1 MKAEWKFYMLEYG
14 ALFVMTSLIWQV
26 QMLSVDNLVTLVH
39 CEWQTFWNS
48 AKALAKFGLMM
59 FDVQEMKLHW
69 SSVLLVQLEVII
81 VSTLKMLEWNVYVS
95 INL

>member
-1 MKAEWKFYMLEYG
+1 MLEYG

-59 FDVQEMKLHW
+59 CDVQEMKLHW